1 MSPSVEPF
9 NEIKYMALMDGLECS
24 EMLYSQLERTLR
36 IDSEFYQKKYLK
48 MQKKMASL
56 PHKPL
61 TDFVNV
67 SDGNHMSISK
77 FFVKEGIPYYRGQDI
92 KYFFIENSHPIC
104 IQKNAFMVP
113 NMKRSHLKKGDVLL
127 SIVGTIGSLA
137 LVYSNREATCSC
149 KLAILRPKDN
159 VKAEVIAVFLKS
171 IFGQMQI
178 NRFIRGAVQ
187 KGLLLEDAD
196 QLMLPLID
204 EELSCVIQKTVIE
217 AYDLEQKSSTLYLS
231 AMDVIN
237 KLLHID
243 IVEASKQST
252 YCKTLSNSFRLTGR
266 LDAEYYQPKYDELFN
281 QLSKFKTKRL
291 GGENG
296 IVSMQK
302 SIEPGSDAYQ
312 DKGIPFVRVSD
323 VSKFEISK
331 PEIHLSEENIQ
342 NVSELYPK
350 KDTILF
356 SKDGSVG
363 IAYKIDKDEKMI
375 TSGALLHLTVRN
387 VSEVL
392 PDYLTLVLN
401 SPIVQLQA
409 ERDSNGA
416 IIQHWKPS
424 EIENVVI
431 PILDINIQKE
441 IASKVQES
449 FALRHRSEQLLE
461 FAKQAVEMAIEQDGK
476 IALEWLKR
484 RGGE

>member
-1 MSPSVEPF
+1 
-9 NEIKYMALMDGLECS
+9 MDGLECS

-48 MQKKMASL
+48 MQKMMASL

-61 TDFVNV
+61 TDFVDV

-92 KYFFIENSHPIC
+92 KSFFIENSKPIC
-104 IQKNAFMVP
+104 IQKKAFLVP

-149 KLAILRPKDN
+149 KLAILRPKGN
-159 VKAEVIAVFLKS
+159 IKAEVIAVFLKS

-196 QLMLPLID
+196 QLMLPLIN
-204 EELSCVIQKTVIE
+204 EELSCAIQKTVIE
-217 AYDLEQKSSTLYLS
+217 AYDLEQESSALYLS

-243 IVEASKQST
+243 IVEAAKQST

-291 GGENG
+291 GGVNG
-296 IVSMQK
+296 IVTMKK
-302 SIEPGSDAYQ
+302 SIEPGSDAYR

-323 VSKFEISK
+323 VSKFEITK
-331 PEIHLSEENIQ
+331 PEIHLSEEDIQ
-342 NVSELYPK
+342 NASELYPK

-363 IAYKIDKDEKMI
+363 IAYKIEKDEKMI
-375 TSGALLHLTVRN
+375 TSGALLHLTVCD

-431 PILDINIQKE
+431 PILDIDIQKE

-449 FALRHRSEQLLE
+449 FALRHRSKQLLKY
-461 FAKQAVEMAIEQDGK
+461 AKKAVEIAIEQDEK
-476 IALEWLKR
+476 IALEWLKKM
-484 RGGE
+484 GGEENVEL